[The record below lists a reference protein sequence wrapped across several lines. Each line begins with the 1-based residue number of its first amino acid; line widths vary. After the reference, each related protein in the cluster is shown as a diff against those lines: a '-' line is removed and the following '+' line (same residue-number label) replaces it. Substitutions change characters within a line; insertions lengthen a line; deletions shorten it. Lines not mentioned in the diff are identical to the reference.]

1 MTVSRRSFLAGGLAA
16 AAATTRPERVMGA
29 NDRLRV
35 GIIGSGANA
44 EAHAKALIGLEDPDN
59 VEVVAVCDVYEKR
72 LERAAAITLGRPYK
86 DYRAL
91 LEHRDLDYVVI
102 SSPNHWHARMALDA
116 IDAGIHVYC
125 EKPLAHTIPE
135 CLAVRRKVKESNVL
149 LQCGVQGMS
158 DDSYAT
164 AARYIADGAIGKPI
178 LAQID
183 YSRNY
188 VDDLWPEAHDADADP
203 NTNLDWD
210 AFLGPAPKRPWA
222 PDRFFSWRRYW
233 DYSGGIATDLLVHR
247 LTRIIK
253 ACGLKMP
260 SRVVATGGKYAFPDS
275 VAEIPDTFNAMLE
288 YPEGMTILLTSTMA
302 NEHGVRHM
310 IRGHH
315 ATLEFTQDG
324 FEITPEAVFADK
336 AKYVSHS
343 RNGHE
348 SIALHHHNLHEAIR
362 DGAPLN
368 CDIDLGFNSSVAC
381 LMAVESFRTRK
392 YLAWD
397 ADAERV
403 VEAS

>member
-1 MTVSRRSFLAGGLAA
+1 MNASRRSFLSGGIAA
-16 AAATTRPERVMGA
+16 VAAVSRPQRVMGA

-44 EAHAKALIGLEDPDN
+44 EGHLKALIGLADTDN
-59 VEVVAVCDVYEKR
+59 VDVVAVCDVYDKR
-72 LERAAAITLGRPYK
+72 LERAAAISLGRPYK

-91 LEHRDLDYVVI
+91 LEHRNLDYVVI
-102 SSPNHWHARMALDA
+102 SSPNHWHAQMAIDA
-116 IDAGIHVYC
+116 IDAGVHVYC

-135 CLAVRRKVKESNVL
+135 CLAVRKKVKESKIL

-158 DDSYAT
+158 DDSYAA

-188 VDDLWPEAHDADADP
+188 VEDLWPEALDASANP
-203 NTNLDWD
+203 NTNLDWS
-210 AFLGPAPKRPWA
+210 AFLGAAPRRDWD

-233 DYSGGIATDLLVHR
+233 DYSGGIPTDLLVHR
-247 LTRIIK
+247 LTRIVK
-253 ACGLKMP
+253 ACGLGTP
-260 SRVVATGGKYAFPDS
+260 SRVVATGGKYVFPDS

-288 YPEGMTILLTSTMA
+288 YPEGMTVVLTSTMA
-302 NEHGVRHM
+302 NETSVRHM

-315 ATLEFTQDG
+315 ATLEFTRDG
-324 FEITPEAVFADK
+324 FEITPEAAFEDK
-336 AKYVSHS
+336 AKHVTHS
-343 RNGHE
+343 RTGQE

-362 DGAPLN
+362 DGAALN
-368 CDIDLGFNSSVAC
+368 CDIDLGFSSSMAC
-381 LMAVESFRTRK
+381 LMAVESYRTRK

-397 ADAERV
+397 SATETV
-403 VEAS
+403 VEAN

>member
-1 MTVSRRSFLAGGLAA
+1 MNALPQSPLAA
-16 AAATTRPERVMGA
+16 PT
-29 NDRLRV
+29 
-35 GIIGSGANA
+35 
-44 EAHAKALIGLEDPDN
+44 
-59 VEVVAVCDVYEKR
+59 
-72 LERAAAITLGRPYK
+72 K

-158 DDSYAT
+158 DDSYAS

-188 VDDLWPEAHDADADP
+188 VADLWPEAHDADADP

-210 AFLGPAPKRPWA
+210 AFLGSAPKRPWE
-222 PDRFFSWRRYW
+222 PDRIFLWRRYW

-247 LTRIIK
+247 LTRIVK
-253 ACGLKMP
+253 ACGLKTP
-260 SRVVATGGKYAFPDS
+260 SRVVATGGKYAFPES

-336 AKYVSHS
+336 AKYLSHS

-392 YLAWD
+392 YLARD